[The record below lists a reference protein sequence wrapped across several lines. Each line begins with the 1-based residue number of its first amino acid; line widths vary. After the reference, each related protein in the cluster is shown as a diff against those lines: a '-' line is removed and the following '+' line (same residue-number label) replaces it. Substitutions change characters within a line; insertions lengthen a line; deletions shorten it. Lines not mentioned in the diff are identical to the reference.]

1 MCITLAVEPPLVAPT
16 TCRHCGSDCGPAP
29 VQAGG
34 EAFCCHGCA
43 SVFALIAERGLA
55 GYYACDITPGVSQ
68 RSDEP
73 RRHDRFAALDDAA
86 VAASVRLFDD
96 GTLAG
101 AVFAV
106 PGLHCG
112 ACVWL
117 LERLWRVDEGILRAE
132 ADIVRRTVQV
142 WYRPQQLSL
151 REVAERLASIGYE
164 PAIDL
169 PEEIPGLPGDSADAR
184 PGAHAS
190 TGAATR
196 AAARAAARERQTLY
210 LKIGLAGFA
219 FGNAMIF
226 SIPRY
231 ANGGALDPFLQAF
244 FNTLNVML
252 AIPVLLFSAR
262 DYFTAAWRAIATRTM
277 TLDVPVALGLA
288 VLFARSAVDIATG
301 RDAGF
306 LDSFNGLVFVLL
318 LGKLFQQKSID
329 RLAFDRTFRS
339 FLPLSV
345 QVAGPH
351 GPRPVP
357 VDRVMPGDRLIV
369 RGHEVVPVDAQLLDE
384 DGCVD
389 YAFVTGESTP
399 HALRRGVTVHAG
411 GRVAGRSLH
420 LLALSRASNSRLAAL
435 WTNPAFSTAKTP
447 AFAAL
452 SARFGAAFTP
462 IAVTLAC
469 IGAWAWRADGD
480 VAFQVFTAVLII
492 ACPCALTLAA
502 PIALGT
508 AMEMLSRHGL
518 YLRRPAVAL
527 ELARIDTIAFDKTG
541 TLTTTRRDA
550 SVLHEGLSADEWRL
564 TRRLAAESMHP
575 VSRAIAGAGDEP
587 AAGTVSSCRESAG
600 RGIRGAVDGH
610 DVVIGT
616 ADYVSRQIG
625 RIVPAGDTTVV
636 AIDGRP
642 SGRVWM
648 GGVPRDGVTE
658 AAAALRLSYS
668 THLVSGDHAADAPR
682 WRTAFG
688 EHMSFRQAPEA
699 KLAFVTRLR
708 EGGGRVLMIGDGLND
723 AGAFAAADVG
733 LAVCDTATC
742 VVPACDALIDGARL
756 RHLPALLRYAERAT
770 NVVMACFLLSL
781 VFNAVGLTLALNA
794 ALTPLAAA
802 ILMPVSSVAIVALSA
817 GGMRWYAREL
827 RVAVD
832 SAETVSAGTVEVRA

>member
-1 MCITLAVEPPLVAPT
+1 MCITLAVEPPPAAPAA
-16 TCRHCGSDCGPAP
+16 CRHCGTDCGTEP
-29 VQAGG
+29 VRVGG
-34 EAFCCHGCA
+34 DVFCCHGCA
-43 SVFALIAERGLA
+43 SVFALIAEHGLS
-55 GYYACDITPGVSQ
+55 GYYQCDITPGVSQ
-68 RSDEP
+68 RSAEP
-73 RRHDRFAALDDAA
+73 RRTDRFAALDDAS

-142 WYRPQQLSL
+142 WYRPEKLSL
-151 REVAERLASIGYE
+151 REVAERLAAIGYE
-164 PAIDL
+164 PEIDV
-169 PEEIPGLPGDSADAR
+169 PEEG
-184 PGAHAS
+184 PGADGQPGARAAS
-190 TGAATR
+190 R
-196 AAARAAARERQTLY
+196 AAAKERRALH

-226 SIPRY
+226 SIPHY
-231 ANGGALDPFLQAF
+231 ANGGALDPFNQWLF
-244 FNTLNVML
+244 STLNLVL
-252 AIPVLLFSAR
+252 AFPVLLFSAR
-262 DYFTAAWRAIATRTM
+262 DYFTAAWRAIVTRTM

-288 VLFARSAVDIATG
+288 VLFGRSLADIATS

-318 LGKLFQQKSID
+318 LGRLFQQKSID

-345 QVAGPH
+345 QVVGQH

-357 VDRVMPGDRLIV
+357 VDRIAPGDRLII

-399 HALRRGVTVHAG
+399 VALQRGANVHAG

-452 SARFGAAFTP
+452 SARFGAAFTV
-462 IAVTLAC
+462 IAVGLALG
-469 IGAWAWRADGD
+469 GAWAWRAEGD

-508 AMEMLSRHGL
+508 AMEMLSRHGF

-527 ELARIDTIAFDKTG
+527 ELARVNTIAFDKTG
-541 TLTTTRRDA
+541 TLTTTRLDA
-550 SVLHEGLSADEWRL
+550 SVLHEGLSEDEWRL
-564 TRRLAAESMHP
+564 ARRLAAESVHP
-575 VSRAIAGAGDEP
+575 VSRAIAAAAEEP
-587 AAGTVSSCRESAG
+587 AAGVVSYCRESTG
-600 RGIRGAVDGH
+600 LGIRGVVDEH
-610 DVVIGT
+610 VVVIGT

-642 SGRVWM
+642 TGRVWM
-648 GGVPRDGVTE
+648 GGVPRDGVTQ
-658 AAAALRLSYS
+658 AVGTLRASYS
-668 THLVSGDHAADAPR
+668 THLVSGDHPAEASH
-682 WRTAFG
+682 WRAVFG
-688 EHMSFRQAPEA
+688 EHMSFRQSPEA
-699 KLAFVTRLR
+699 KLAFINGLR
-708 EGGGRVLMIGDGLND
+708 GRGGRVLMIGDGLND
-723 AGAFAAADVG
+723 AGAFAAAEVG
-733 LAVCDTATC
+733 LAVCDAATC
-742 VVPACDALIDGARL
+742 VVPACDALIDGSRL
-756 RHLPALLRYAERAT
+756 RHLPAFLRYASRAT
-770 NVVMACFLLSL
+770 DVVVACFILSL
-781 VFNAVGLTLALNA
+781 FFNAIGLTLALTA
-794 ALTPLAAA
+794 RLTPLAAA
-802 ILMPVSSVAIVALSA
+802 ILMPVSSVAVVALSA
-817 GGMRWYAREL
+817 GGMRWYARAL
-827 RVAVD
+827 RVD
-832 SAETVSAGTVEVRA
+832 TLSPEAGRGQG

>member
-1 MCITLAVEPPLVAPT
+1 MCITLAVEPPPVAPA
-16 TCRHCGSDCGPAP
+16 TCRHCGADCGAEP
-29 VQAGG
+29 VRAGDDT
-34 EAFCCHGCA
+34 FCCHGCA
-43 SVFALIAERGLA
+43 SVFALLADRGLA
-55 GYYACDITPGVSQ
+55 GYYSCDITPGVSQ

-73 RRHDRFAALDDAA
+73 RRHDRFAALDDEA

-96 GTLAG
+96 GTIAG

-106 PGLHCG
+106 PGLHCA

-142 WYRPQQLSL
+142 WYRPERLSL
-151 REVAERLASIGYE
+151 RDVAERLASIGYE
-164 PAIDL
+164 PAIDV
-169 PEEIPGLPGDSADAR
+169 PDDIADAQ
-184 PGAHAS
+184 PGRGAR
-190 TGAATR
+190 GAASDRR
-196 AAARAAARERQTLY
+196 ALY
-210 LKIGLAGFA
+210 LRIGLAGFA
-219 FGNAMIF
+219 FGNSMIF

-231 ANGGALDPFLQAF
+231 ANGGALDPFHQSF
-244 FNTLNVML
+244 FNILNLIL
-252 AIPVLLFSAR
+252 AVPVLLYSASG
-262 DYFTAAWRAIATRTM
+262 YFIAAWRAIVTRTM

-288 VLFARSAVDIATG
+288 VLFTRSVVDIASG
-301 RDAGF
+301 SDAGF
-306 LDSFNGLVFVLL
+306 LDSFTGLVFVLL
-318 LGKLFQQKSID
+318 LGRLFQQKSID

-357 VDRVMPGDRLIV
+357 IDRVSPGDRLIV

-384 DGCVD
+384 DGSVD

-399 HALRRGVTVHAG
+399 VAVRRGATVHAG
-411 GRVAGRSLH
+411 GRVAGRALH
-420 LLALSRASNSRLAAL
+420 LLALSRASNSRLAEL
-435 WTNPAFSTAKTP
+435 WTNPAFSTTKTP
-447 AFAAL
+447 AFAVL
-452 SARFGAAFTP
+452 SARFGAGFTAL
-462 IAVTLAC
+462 AVGLALA
-469 IGAWAWRADGD
+469 GAWAWRAESD

-527 ELARIDTIAFDKTG
+527 ELARVNTIAFDKTG
-541 TLTTTRRDA
+541 TLTTTRLDA

-564 TRRLAAESMHP
+564 ARRLAAESVHP
-575 VSRAIAGAGDEP
+575 VSRAIAGVGGVPID
-587 AAGTVSSCRESAG
+587 GTVSSCRESTG
-600 RGIRGAVDGH
+600 RGIRGTVDGH
-610 DVVIGT
+610 DVAIGT

-625 RIVPAGDTTVV
+625 RIVAAGDTTVV

-642 SGRVWM
+642 AGRVWM
-648 GGVPRDGVTE
+648 GGVPRDGLTQAVE
-658 AAAALRLSYS
+658 ELRGSYS
-668 THLVSGDHAADAPR
+668 MHLVSGDHPAEAPH
-682 WRTAFG
+682 WRAAFG
-688 EHMSFRQAPEA
+688 EHMSFRQSPEA
-699 KLAFVTRLR
+699 KLAFVNALR
-708 EGGGRVLMIGDGLND
+708 RRGGRVLMIGDGLND
-723 AGAFAAADVG
+723 AGAFAAAEIG

-756 RHLPALLRYAERAT
+756 RHLPAFLRYANRAT
-770 NVVMACFLLSL
+770 DVVAGCFILSL
-781 VFNAVGLTLALNA
+781 FFNAIGLTLALSA
-794 ALTPLAAA
+794 RLTPLAAA

-827 RVAVD
+827 CTAV
-832 SAETVSAGTVEVRA
+832 ETSRANSLAPLAGRG